1 MFLHFFPPQR
11 ADSRFRCVRGPG
23 AVADVLRGM
32 EDAEGQSSQEVAGRE
47 EAGHGAEPKAR
58 ARCGIKAERQ
68 ER

>member
-1 MFLHFFPPQR
+1 MCFDTSS
-11 ADSRFRCVRGPG
+11 ADSRLRCVRGPG

-32 EDAEGQSSQEVAGRE
+32 EDAEGQSGQEVARRE

-58 ARCGIKAERQ
+58 ARCGKKAERR